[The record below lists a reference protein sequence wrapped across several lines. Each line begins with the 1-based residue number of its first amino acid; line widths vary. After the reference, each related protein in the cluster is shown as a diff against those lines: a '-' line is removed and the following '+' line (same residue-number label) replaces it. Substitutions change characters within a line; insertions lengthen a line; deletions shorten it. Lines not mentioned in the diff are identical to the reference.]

1 VYSISVG
8 RRKDMKEQLEQ
19 QKQQLEDSLFY
30 EKMKDYIDWDNYNQ
44 IEAQLKNVNNQLKA
58 LN

>member
-1 VYSISVG
+1 
-8 RRKDMKEQLEQ
+8 MKEQLEQ

-44 IEAQLKNVNNQLKA
+44 IKAQLENVNNQLEA

>member
-1 VYSISVG
+1 
-8 RRKDMKEQLEQ
+8 MKEQLEQ

-30 EKMKDYIDWDNYNQ
+30 EKMQDYIDWDNYHQ
-44 IEAQLKNVNNQLKA
+44 IEAQLEKVNNQLRA

>member
-1 VYSISVG
+1 
-8 RRKDMKEQLEQ
+8 MKEQLEQ
-19 QKQQLEDSLFY
+19 QKQQLENSLFY

-44 IEAQLKNVNNQLKA
+44 IEAQLKNVNNQLEA

>member
-1 VYSISVG
+1 
-8 RRKDMKEQLEQ
+8 MKEQLEQ

-30 EKMKDYIDWDNYNQ
+30 EKMNDYINWDRYHE
-44 IEAQLKNVNNQLKA
+44 IEAELKKVNNQLKE

>member
-1 VYSISVG
+1 
-8 RRKDMKEQLEQ
+8 MKEQLEQ
-19 QKQQLEDSLFY
+19 QKQQLEDSLFM
-30 EKMKDYIDWDNYNQ
+30 EQMKDYIDWDNYNQ

>member
-1 VYSISVG
+1 
-8 RRKDMKEQLEQ
+8 MKEQLEQ

-44 IEAQLKNVNNQLKA
+44 IEAQLKEIDNKLEA

>member
-1 VYSISVG
+1 
-8 RRKDMKEQLEQ
+8 MKEQLEQ

-44 IEAQLKNVNNQLKA
+44 IEAQLKNVNNQLEA